1 MYVKDQVIENEEQFE
16 KAYEEV
22 TIKKLVPKDGK
33 LPIPRREH
41 SAALVKGGRY
51 LVIHGGK
58 NDNSAMLDSNL
69 FTALD
74 DLMLYDFDTK
84 MWSCIG

>member
-1 MYVKDQVIENEEQFE
+1 MYLKDQVIENVELFE

-22 TIKKLVPKDGK
+22 KIKKLVPKDGRQ
-33 LPIPRREH
+33 PIPRREH
-41 SAALVKGGRY
+41 SATLMKGGKY
-51 LVIHGGK
+51 LVIYGGK
-58 NDNSAMLDSNL
+58 NDNSADLDSKL

-74 DLMLYDFDTK
+74 DLMLYDFETK